1 MRRSRTARPGA
12 GGERRAAADSAAPV
26 SRSRYIGGMRK
37 APSRSRPPR
46 RRGPSRL
53 AALGRGG
60 RRLALLLLLGAAL
73 AYPGAFLA
81 DALLGAIFAAVP

>member
-1 MRRSRTARPGA
+1 MRKATPRRSTARRRARPGRIA
-12 GGERRAAADSAAPV
+12 RIV
-26 SRSRYIGGMRK
+26 
-37 APSRSRPPR
+37 
-46 RRGPSRL
+46 

>member
-1 MRRSRTARPGA
+1 MSRAPTRRSPA
-12 GGERRAAADSAAPV
+12 RRAPA
-26 SRSRYIGGMRK
+26 R
-37 APSRSRPPR
+37 RPA

-53 AALGRGG
+53 AVLGRGA
-60 RRLALLLLLGAAL
+60 RRIALLLLLGAAL

>member
-1 MRRSRTARPGA
+1 
-12 GGERRAAADSAAPV
+12 
-26 SRSRYIGGMRK
+26 MRK
-37 APSRSRPPR
+37 APSRSRPPRRSPR

>member
-1 MRRSRTARPGA
+1 MSRAPTRRSPA
-12 GGERRAAADSAAPV
+12 RRAPA
-26 SRSRYIGGMRK
+26 R
-37 APSRSRPPR
+37 RPAR

-53 AALGRGG
+53 AVLGRGA
-60 RRLALLLLLGAAL
+60 RRIALLLLLGAAL